1 MALRITCFILAH
13 VCNSVYAQNPSQID
27 VLTTEQGLPFRDI
40 TSITQDA
47 TGAMW
52 FGTDIGLVRYNGYN
66 FKVYNSDK
74 KNPFYIEEE
83 LITGELVYDKT
94 TNELWYLANERL
106 FKLQLS
112 TDKVIAY
119 NSTHNIKGSVLRIL
133 KATDG
138 SIWIM
143 SDDFLSVENGK
154 AKQYL
159 QKLTNEKF
167 EVRASIK
174 RPKYAYSRLVEDK
187 KGNILWSAPN
197 GSLKFDCE
205 GNLLNTFQLSNYT
218 WHFADLN
225 FTVSFF
231 NSNNI
236 HYFFPRKELGIFTF
250 DEKKLT
256 KKRIFK
262 GDDQFYYAIEDHQ
275 KQLWFASSKKLYRM
289 NFKGEFVDY
298 TKQLISRFEYS
309 KINYLFIDANKLLW
323 VATDNGLFK
332 IQIIEELFK
341 TLFTSKNKGWGN
353 TMRGIFED
361 KYGTV
366 FAKCESENKLIYK
379 TKNGIIDTLQIKLDS
394 VSRDASK
401 YKSNFYV
408 LDDKKRNVFTIGDNL
423 LKINLKDG
431 TTKSYPQFNY
441 NISLKGENTL
451 IKLKN
456 GKILLGQSLNRLLLF
471 NPETETSKL
480 IFKNPKAEYNIADFR
495 YFKESK
501 TDSVLWI
508 GTQNDGVL
516 KIHLSGRLIKQY
528 KTDSKPSV
536 SRNLILVMEED
547 IDGSLW
553 VGTYAG
559 GLNHIS
565 ADGNT
570 VKKYTKTEGLPDNNI
585 VGILTDKEQNLWIST
600 YNGISKFNKK
610 TKTFQNFYD
619 EDGLSNNEFNYS
631 SFYKSNAGDFYFGG
645 MNGLNTF
652 RPKDILKKSNPPRLH
667 LSSIN
672 RYNSKDKKNFN
683 TDYSQTKLTTLK
695 ISPYDQYF
703 EVRWMMPSY
712 FQNNKNT
719 YSTKLEGFEDR
730 WFHQGNASF
739 IRYNQL
745 PAGNYVLK
753 VKGKD
758 SRGVESATIL
768 SIPITVQQVFYKKW
782 WFISIIIFLIIVL
795 FYAIFIYRLEQV
807 FAMEKLRTKIA
818 SDLHD
823 DVGSMLSGLAM
834 QTELLETNANDADKF
849 KLQKIATIS
858 RNAISQMRDL
868 VWSIDSRRQ
877 STNDLVERMRE
888 LSEDL
893 LLSKEITFQLETDT
907 IKYPNRELSPQIK
920 QNLFLIF
927 KEAITNI
934 IRHSNANHVIISIV
948 NCKKG
953 SHFNI
958 KDNGKNIGDCNSTG
972 LGLSNMKM
980 RTKQIKGKLKITK
993 DAGFYIQIY
1002 LPFNL

>member
-1 MALRITCFILAH
+1 MLAL
-13 VCNSVYAQNPSQID
+13 VCSFVNAQNPSQID

-52 FGTDIGLVRYNGYN
+52 FGTDIGLIRYNGYN
-66 FKVYNSDK
+66 FKVYNSDQS
-74 KNPFYIEEE
+74 NPYYIEEE
-83 LITGELVYDKT
+83 LITGELVFDNK
-94 TNELWYLANERL
+94 TNELWYLANEKL

-119 NSTHNIKGSVLRIL
+119 NHTHNIKGNVLRIL
-133 KATDG
+133 KAIDG

-167 EVRASIK
+167 EVRAFIK
-174 RPKYAYSRLVEDK
+174 RPKYAYSRLINDTH
-187 KGNILWSAPN
+187 GNILWSASHGN
-197 GSLKFDCE
+197 LKFDSE

-218 WHFADLN
+218 WHSADLN
-225 FTVSFF
+225 FTVSFY
-231 NSNNI
+231 NSDNI

-250 DEKKLT
+250 DEKKII
-256 KKRIFK
+256 KKHVFNDK
-262 GDDQFYYAIEDHQ
+262 NQFYYAIEDHQ

-289 NFKGEFVDY
+289 NLKGEFVDY
-298 TKQLISRFEYS
+298 TAQLIARFEYS

-341 TLFTSKNKGWGN
+341 TLFTSKNKGWAN
-353 TMRGIFED
+353 TMRGLFED
-361 KYGTV
+361 ENGTV
-366 FAKCESENKLIYK
+366 FAKCESENKLLYK
-379 TKNGIIDTLQIKLDS
+379 TKNGTIATLQIKLDS
-394 VSRDASK
+394 VSKDASK
-401 YKSNFYV
+401 YRSNFYV
-408 LDDKKRNVFTIGDNL
+408 LDDKKQHVFTIGDNL

-451 IKLKN
+451 IKLKS

-471 NPETETSKL
+471 DPETETSEF
-480 IFKNPKAEYNIADFR
+480 IFKNPKTETDIADFR

-501 TDSVLWI
+501 TDSIVWI

-516 KIHLSGRLIKQY
+516 KIHLNGRLEKQY
-528 KTDSKPSV
+528 KTDSKPSI
-536 SRNLILVMEED
+536 SRNFILVMEED
-547 IDGSLW
+547 ADGGLW

-570 VKKYTKTEGLPDNNI
+570 VTNYTKNQGLPDDTI
-585 VGILTDKEQNLWIST
+585 VGILTDEEQNLWIST
-600 YNGISKFNKK
+600 YNGISKFNKN
-610 TKTFQNFYD
+610 TEIFQNFYD

-631 SFYKSNAGDFYFGG
+631 SFYKSIAGDFYFGG
-645 MNGLNTF
+645 MNGLTVF
-652 RPKDILKKSNPPRLH
+652 KPSEILKKSNSPKLRFLAV
-667 LSSIN
+667 SG
-672 RYNSKDKKNFN
+672 YNSKEKKNFN
-683 TDYSQTKLTTLK
+683 TDYSQTKPITLK

-703 EVRWMMPSY
+703 EVSWMMTSY
-712 FQNNKNT
+712 FQNTKNT

-730 WFHQGNASF
+730 WFNQGNKAS

-745 PAGNYVLK
+745 PAGHYTLK
-753 VKGKD
+753 VKGTD
-758 SRGVESATIL
+758 SSGNASVISL
-768 SIPITVQQVFYKKW
+768 SIPIIVQQVFYKKW
-782 WFISIIIFLIIVL
+782 GFISLIILAVFLVL
-795 FYAIFIYRLEQV
+795 YAIFKYRLHQIL
-807 FAMEKLRTKIA
+807 AMERLRTKIA

-834 QTELLETNANDADKF
+834 QTELLETNANDADKW
-849 KLQKIATIS
+849 KLQKIAVIS

-877 STNDLVERMRE
+877 TTNDLVERMQE
-888 LSEDL
+888 LAEDTL
-893 LLSKEITFQLETDT
+893 LPLDITFQLETSS
-907 IKYPNRELSPQIK
+907 IKHPNRKLSPQIK
-920 QNLFLIF
+920 QNLFLIC

-934 IRHSNANHVIISIV
+934 IRHSDANQVTISIV
-948 NCKKG
+948 NQKKG
-953 SHFNI
+953 SHFTI
-958 KDNGKNIGDCNSTG
+958 KDNGKNIGNCTSTG
-972 LGLSNMKM
+972 LGLLNMEM
-980 RTKQIKGKLKITK
+980 RAKQIKGKLKITK
-993 DAGFYIQIY
+993 DAGFCIQVY